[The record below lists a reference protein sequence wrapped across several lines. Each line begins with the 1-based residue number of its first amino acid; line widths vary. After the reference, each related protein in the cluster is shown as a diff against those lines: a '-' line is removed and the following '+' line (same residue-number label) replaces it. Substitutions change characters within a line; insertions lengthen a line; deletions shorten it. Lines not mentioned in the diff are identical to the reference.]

1 LNPETRSHKQSV
13 DTFRQ
18 TAACKDEQVR
28 EAENEQRCNRRL
40 VPEYREQEQSVDTE
54 RWATARKNEEVRERE
69 NEQWSNQRSVPGV
82 QENEST
88 NRAVG
93 RAKRT
98 YNMAWTYKNGEF

>member
-1 LNPETRSHKQSV
+1 MVGVNSRALRLAQRAESCRISWRLNPETRSHKQSV

-54 RWATARKNEEVRERE
+54 R
-69 NEQWSNQRSVPGV
+69 
-82 QENEST
+82 
-88 NRAVG
+88 
-93 RAKRT
+93 
-98 YNMAWTYKNGEF
+98 